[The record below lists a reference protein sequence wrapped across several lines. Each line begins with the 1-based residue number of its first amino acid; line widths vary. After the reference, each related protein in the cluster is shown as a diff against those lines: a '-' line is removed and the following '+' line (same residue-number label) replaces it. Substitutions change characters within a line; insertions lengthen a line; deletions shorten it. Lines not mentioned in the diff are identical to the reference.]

1 MIWISYLIS
10 LSRPPGTMLNR
21 SGKTRHLCL
30 VPNLRG
36 KAFSFLPLSIML
48 AVGFSYMV
56 YIMLRYFN
64 IPSIPS
70 LLSVFVWH
78 ERVFNF
84 HKFFYRI
91 FWDYHVIFFTIH
103 SVKVV
108 YHIDFFLM
116 LKHPCIPGI
125 NSSCS

>member
-1 MIWISYLIS
+1 MIWISYLLS

-56 YIMLRYFN
+56 YIMLRYKLSGGKAVLKSSSESFGK
-64 IPSIPS
+64 ISVSQS
-70 LLSVFVWH
+70 LACGS
-78 ERVFNF
+78 
-84 HKFFYRI
+84 Y
-91 FWDYHVIFFTIH
+91 
-103 SVKVV
+103 
-108 YHIDFFLM
+108 
-116 LKHPCIPGI
+116 
-125 NSSCS
+125 